1 MARPESVPEFFGTIA
16 MISTSTPIPPNQ
28 CVKLLQKSIPL
39 LMLSTSVKID
49 APVVV
54 NPLTVSKNASN
65 TLGISPLITNGTHP
79 TAESMIHANVTMIK
93 PSFA

>member
-1 MARPESVPEFFGTIA
+1 MARPESVPEFLGIIA
-16 MISTSTPIPPNQ
+16 IISTSTPMPPSQ
-28 CVKLLQKSIPL
+28 CVKLLQNNIPL

-65 TLGISPLITNGTHP
+65 TFGISPLITNGTHP
-79 TAESMIHANVTMIK
+79 IAERAIHANVTIIN
-93 PSFA
+93 PSLA